1 MSKLGASP
9 TPKITAVLL
18 ASGSGT
24 RFGGDK
30 LLHLINDFS
39 MHPSEQKQAIG
50 LTSALKVQAFVDEVI
65 CVVRPDDLIL
75 TKLFKAHGLKT
86 IENPDFKTGLSASIQ
101 HGVKA
106 AKADNAI
113 MICLGDM
120 PFIKPGSYQSL
131 IEKFNANPD
140 RITRLMYQNDDT
152 KPKQAGH
159 PVIFPASTKQAL
171 QQLKGDSGAKAL
183 LKEIDVLCAITNDN
197 GVVFDIDTQQDLLKF
212 RQ

>member
-1 MSKLGASP
+1 MSNLSARP

-18 ASGSGT
+18 ASGNGT

-30 LLHLINDFS
+30 LLHLINDLDTHS
-39 MHPSEQKQAIG
+39 GEHKQAIG

-65 CVVRPDDLIL
+65 CVVRPSDTAL

-86 IENPDFKTGLSASIQ
+86 IENPDFKTGLSASIK

-120 PFIKPGSYQSL
+120 PFIKPNSYQSL
-131 IEKFNANPD
+131 IQLFNANPN

-152 KPKQAGH
+152 KQAGH
-159 PVIFPASTKQAL
+159 PVIFPVSTKQAL

-183 LKEIDVLCAITNDN
+183 LKEMDVLCAITTDD